1 MLTGAMPRIVDAGS
15 TANGDG
21 AWFARWRSVELARL
35 DASGTTYLDY
45 TGAALYPESLVRRD
59 ADRLLG
65 AVLGNPHSESVASRQ
80 ATDDLTSARD
90 AILAFL
96 NADPDEYSAI
106 LTANTTAAC
115 RLVGESFGFG
125 PQVPLILSADNH
137 NSVNGLREFARRAGA
152 PVYTLPLDDE
162 LRLDTPRAALERTAG
177 RGLVAFPAQSNFSG
191 VRHPLALI
199 AEIQALGHGVLL
211 DAAAFVPTGV
221 LDLSAVKP
229 DFVTL
234 SLYKIAGYP
243 TGVGAL
249 VARRRALAE
258 LTRPWFAGG
267 TVDWVT
273 IGSSRHR
280 FRTGPEQFED
290 GTPSFVAAGA
300 VRMALAAVIY
310 ADRERLAR
318 HLGALTGQLL
328 HRLPEL
334 QHSNGSSLV
343 TVHGPAD
350 TRDRGATIA
359 ITLHDDIRRAIP
371 FWEVEAAARESG
383 IALRGGCFCNPG
395 CAEAAF
401 GLGAADPC
409 LDALGADFTIPRL
422 AACLGDRA
430 VGAIRIS
437 LGLGS
442 VRADVEAVL
451 GFLERYLN

>member
-1 MLTGAMPRIVDAGS
+1 MLTGALPRIVDAGS
-15 TANGDG
+15 TANGDD
-21 AWFARWRSVELARL
+21 AWYARWRSVELARL
-35 DASGTTYLDY
+35 DAAGTTYLDY

-80 ATDDLTSARD
+80 ATDDLASARE

-96 NADPDEYSAI
+96 NADGDEYSVI

-115 RLVGESFGFG
+115 RLIGESFPFG
-125 PQVPLILSADNH
+125 PHAPLILSADNH
-137 NSVNGLREFARRAGA
+137 NSVNGLREFAKRAGA
-152 PVYTLPLDDE
+152 PVHTLPLDDE
-162 LRLDTPRAALERTAG
+162 LRLRDSCGAVGRAAG

-199 AEIQALGHGVLL
+199 AEVQASGHRVLL
-211 DAAAFVPTGV
+211 DAAAFVPTGM

-243 TGVGAL
+243 TGIGAL
-249 VARRRALAE
+249 VARREALAE
-258 LTRPWFAGG
+258 LARPWFAGG

-280 FRTGPEQFED
+280 FRSGPEQFED

-300 VRMALAAVIY
+300 VRMALAGVTY
-310 ADRERLAR
+310 ADPERLAR
-318 HLGALTGQLL
+318 HLGALTRQLL
-328 HRLPEL
+328 DRVADLH
-334 QHSNGSSLV
+334 HSTGASLV
-343 TVHGPAD
+343 TVHGPAN

-359 ITLHDDIRRAIP
+359 ITLRDDDGRAIP

-409 LDALGADFTIPRL
+409 LDQLGSDFTIPKF

-442 VRADVEAVL
+442 IRADVDAVVR
-451 GFLERYLN
+451 FLERYLS

>member
-1 MLTGAMPRIVDAGS
+1 MPRSVDAGS
-15 TANGDG
+15 TATGDD
-21 AWFARWRSVELARL
+21 AWFARWRSVELSRI

-45 TGAALYPESLVRRD
+45 TGAALYPESLIRRD

-80 ATDDLTSARD
+80 ATDDLASARE

-96 NADPDEYSAI
+96 KADPDEYSVV

-137 NSVNGLREFARRAGA
+137 NSVNGLREFARRRGA
-152 PVYTLPLDDE
+152 PVHTLPLDDE
-162 LRLDTPRAALERTAG
+162 LRLAAPRAAPERASG
-177 RGLVAFPAQSNFSG
+177 SGLVAFPAQSNFSG
-191 VRHPLALI
+191 VRHPLSLI
-199 AEIQALGHGVLL
+199 AEMQASGHRVLL
-211 DAAAFVPTGV
+211 DAAAFVPTGR

-243 TGVGAL
+243 TGIGAL
-249 VARRRALAE
+249 VARREALAE
-258 LTRPWFAGG
+258 LARPWFAGG

-273 IGSSRHR
+273 IGSSRHQ
-280 FRTGPEQFED
+280 FRGGPEQFED
-290 GTPSFVAAGA
+290 GTPSFIAAGA
-300 VRMALAAVIY
+300 VRMALAGVIY

-318 HLGALTGQLL
+318 HLAALTGQLL
-328 HRLPEL
+328 AGLSEL
-334 QHSNGSSLV
+334 QHSGGTSLV
-343 TVHGPAD
+343 TVHGPRD
-350 TRDRGATIA
+350 TRDRGATVA
-359 ITLHDDIRRAIP
+359 ITLRDNAGHAVP
-371 FWEVEAAARESG
+371 FWDVEEAAREHR

-395 CAEAAF
+395 CAEASF
-401 GLGAADPC
+401 GLDAADPC
-409 LDALGADFTIPRL
+409 LDTLGAGFTIPGF

-430 VGAIRIS
+430 VGAVRIS

-442 VRADVEAVL
+442 VRADVDAVL
-451 GFLERYLN
+451 GFLERYLS

>member
-1 MLTGAMPRIVDAGS
+1 MLTGAMPRLVDGAS
-15 TANGDG
+15 AANSDD

-80 ATDDLTSARD
+80 ATDDLASARS
-90 AILAFL
+90 AILGFL
-96 NADPDEYSAI
+96 NAEADEYFVI

-115 RLVGESFGFG
+115 RLVGESFRFG
-125 PQVPLILSADNH
+125 PQAPLILAADNH

-152 PVYTLPLDDE
+152 AIHTLPLDDE
-162 LRLDTPRAALERTAG
+162 LRLKSPRAEFERATG
-177 RGLVAFPAQSNFSG
+177 QGLVAFPAQSNFSG
-191 VRHPLALI
+191 VRHPLRLVAD
-199 AEIQALGHGVLL
+199 AQALGHRVLL
-211 DAAAFVPTGV
+211 DAAAFVPTGM

-229 DFVTL
+229 DFATL

-243 TGVGAL
+243 TGIGAL
-249 VARRRALAE
+249 VARHAALAE
-258 LTRPWFAGG
+258 LRRPWFSGG
-267 TVDWVT
+267 TVEWVT

-280 FRTGPEQFED
+280 FRAGPEQFED
-290 GTPSFVAAGA
+290 GTPSFVGAGS
-300 VRMALAAVIY
+300 VRMALAGVIY

-318 HLGALTGQLL
+318 HLGTLTRQLL
-328 HRLPEL
+328 GGLQEL
-334 QHSNGSSLV
+334 RHSNGGSLV

-359 ITLHDDIRRAIP
+359 ITLRDDAGRAVP
-371 FWEVEAAARESG
+371 FWDVEEAAREYG

-401 GLGAADPC
+401 GLSAADPC
-409 LDALGADFTIPRL
+409 LDALGADFTIPGL
-422 AACLGDRA
+422 AACLGNRA

-442 VRADVEAVL
+442 IRADVDAVL
-451 GFLERYLN
+451 RFLERYVS